1 MKISSAPLAVT
12 VVRVA
17 VAAILVIHGNARAQ
31 TTVVVAGVAD
41 ANTGAPLEGAQVRL
55 PDMGLVVRTNWIGE
69 ATIKDVPRGPQ
80 RIQVRKL
87 GYSPS
92 DISLMVSGDSTGPVF
107 MLASAIVSL
116 DTVRIQGELYPR
128 RMEEFYTRRK
138 VGIGRFLSDSVL
150 AREGH
155 REMSLVL
162 SQRFPGLRAAW
173 DNNEHRY
180 KLMSTR
186 HQPGSVG
193 GQVNM
198 SCPVDVYVDGVF
210 WGGALEGLYPSDLE
224 GVEYYPMTSAPPQ
237 YRRTTGSCSV
247 LLVWSRF

>member
-1 MKISSAPLAVT
+1 MTFGIRISLTAL
-12 VVRVA
+12 VVLGVVA
-17 VAAILVIHGNARAQ
+17 GGAIAASAQ

-41 ANTGAPLEGAQVRL
+41 ANTGAPLEGAQIRL
-55 PDMGLVVRTNWIGE
+55 PDMGLIVRTNWIGE
-69 ATIKDVPRGPQ
+69 ATIKHVPRGAQ

-92 DISLMVSGDSTGPVF
+92 EIQLMVSGDSTGPVF
-107 MLASAIVSL
+107 MLAPAIASL

-138 VGIGRFLSDSVL
+138 IGVGRFLSDSVL
-150 AREGH
+150 TKEGH

-162 SQRFPGLRAAW
+162 SMRFPGLRAAW

-186 HQPGSVG
+186 HQAGSG
-193 GQVNM
+193 GGSVNM
-198 SCPVDVYVDGVF
+198 SCPVDIYLDGMF
-210 WGGALEGLYPSDLE
+210 FGSALDGLYPSDLE
-224 GVEYYPMTSAPPQ
+224 GVEYYPMTSAPPR

-247 LLVWSRF
+247 LLLWSRY